1 MKQISI
7 KPTNLEFEM
16 PTSNASNFKK
26 FKEVLISKS
35 DILLLIVFQNKVV
48 VISKNHQNFF

>member
-1 MKQISI
+1 VKQISI